1 MILWVSRGHLCLYIL
16 HKVEIWTGVT
26 EAWRT
31 DGQLLTK
38 YKSGALVTQN
48 SKPLFFQIQEGTSA
62 ERILLC
68 GLWDI
73 KKDCSCGR
81 KTALAEFWCD
91 LENQFKI
98 TTTTCSSSSG
108 WNNVYTTNPNYRF
121 KMKRRTFLFIRIC
134 PSSMLKKR
142 NIKHIWRESVKYE
155 KS

>member
-1 MILWVSRGHLCLYIL
+1 MNLHSFKNIGAPHY
-16 HKVEIWTGVT
+16 HKVLE
-26 EAWRT
+26 
-31 DGQLLTK
+31 Q
-38 YKSGALVTQN
+38 Q
-48 SKPLFFQIQEGTSA
+48 Q
-62 ERILLC
+62 RILSSTSNLDIRNLNPFFSKSKKEPLQIEFFLVL
-68 GLWDI
+68 GLWDL

-81 KTALAEFWCD
+81 KTALAEFWFD

-142 NIKHIWRESVKYE
+142 NIKFYQEMNN
-155 KS
+155 